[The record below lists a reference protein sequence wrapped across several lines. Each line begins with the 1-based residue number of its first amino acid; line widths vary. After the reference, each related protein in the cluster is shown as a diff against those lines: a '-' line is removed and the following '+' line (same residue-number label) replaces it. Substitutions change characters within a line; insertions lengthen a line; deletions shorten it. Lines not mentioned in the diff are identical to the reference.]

1 MKMIY
6 LRSKEKKKPDDIGIT
21 QHDEKNSNHER
32 SSSSTYRDEDNVST
46 KEEKCKSRVQA
57 LTVVNFDVIQI
68 KDEIEWSRKDIINT
82 FSTFYFNLYVNFFDE
97 IEEFDEK
104 NILINHEELDENE
117 NREDRNDHIDISN
130 RSRFKDNEE

>member
-1 MKMIY
+1 MKVKKTK
-6 LRSKEKKKPDDIGIT
+6 LNDREKTLK
-21 QHDEKNSNHER
+21 
-32 SSSSTYRDEDNVST
+32 
-46 KEEKCKSRVQA
+46 
-57 LTVVNFDVIQI
+57 
-68 KDEIEWSRKDIINT
+68 NT
-82 FSTFYFNLYVNFFDE
+82 FSKFYFNLYVKFFDE